1 MGERAY
7 TNRASHNEFLS
18 ETLETYY
25 AHAQRIWMLALA
37 RTDLGAAVDE
47 HAGLLE
53 AILRGNGER
62 AAELMRRHVETFE
75 GEMRD
80 VLLAS

>member
-1 MGERAY
+1 
-7 TNRASHNEFLS
+7 
-18 ETLETYY
+18 
-25 AHAQRIWMLALA
+25 MLALA